1 VYVIQP
7 GTVDIGGAANLVAN
21 ASGPGQLSCQW
32 YKGASAIPGATGES
46 HKISPVTAAD
56 GARYWVKVTSSE
68 TTPSNSVDSGSV
80 SLSVRDVPRILVAP
94 VSRIVGGSGT
104 ATTAVSFTVVAESR
118 VRGGSVTCSWNN
130 AAGATVVNKGNAS
143 TLTVTVPTGSVS
155 SESIYSVTVASAG
168 HVSGEVQSGSITLTA
183 KLTVLGSSEGRNPS
197 TTAGSDGVSVHTGW
211 WVYWVKAFKKSDGSS
226 RNGYYALE
234 REYVGGVVTPKR
246 AVWVWEPA
254 DSSIASNAYPKDPWQ
269 HADQSILDAVAS
281 ERGEFSVLA
290 SRVASGS
297 VASGDYAIAGRL
309 EEEGEGSLY
318 GAPDF
323 VEGVYTSGSDEY
335 TVEGSWDMEQVYRM
349 DMFDDA
355 NSAFDSVIGE
365 LQKVL
370 REALLNRD

>member
-1 VYVIQP
+1 
-7 GTVDIGGAANLVAN
+7 
-21 ASGPGQLSCQW
+21 
-32 YKGASAIPGATGES
+32 
-46 HKISPVTAAD
+46 
-56 GARYWVKVTSSE
+56 
-68 TTPSNSVDSGSV
+68 
-80 SLSVRDVPRILVAP
+80 
-94 VSRIVGGSGT
+94 
-104 ATTAVSFTVVAESR
+104 
-118 VRGGSVTCSWNN
+118 
-130 AAGATVVNKGNAS
+130 
-143 TLTVTVPTGSVS
+143 
-155 SESIYSVTVASAG
+155 
-168 HVSGEVQSGSITLTA
+168 
-183 KLTVLGSSEGRNPS
+183 
-197 TTAGSDGVSVHTGW
+197 
-211 WVYWVKAFKKSDGSS
+211 VYWVKAFKKSDGSS

-349 DMFDDA
+349 DVFGDA

-370 REALLNRD
+370 REALLNSD